1 MIWFYIL
8 SLVIALGLFLFQ
20 IIFDKRRSVIQYVLI
35 IGIIIANGGYVAFAG
50 AQNLSEALLAVKI
63 TYVGGCFVPLLY
75 CLTICEVCHIRI
87 PKAVKCALY
96 SVQSAIFAMVCT
108 AGNGPYYY
116 RKAEFYIE
124 NGIRHLDKVYGPLH
138 MIFTASILGYG
149 FMALAACI
157 YAMKTERP
165 VDRKS
170 LMLLVHIFAFTAI
183 VYEINTKVFSDII
196 VIPMMYTAMC
206 IVSMHSVNRAN
217 FYTVEENK
225 DIVDKHLGKFGFITF
240 DNKLRYMGCNEKA
253 ELIFPE

>member
-1 MIWFYIL
+1 MIWVYIL

-138 MIFTASILGYG
+138 MIFTASILGYVQ
-149 FMALAACI
+149 FL
-157 YAMKTERP
+157 TW
-165 VDRKS
+165 D
-170 LMLLVHIFAFTAI
+170 
-183 VYEINTKVFSDII
+183 FS
-196 VIPMMYTAMC
+196 
-206 IVSMHSVNRAN
+206 
-217 FYTVEENK
+217 
-225 DIVDKHLGKFGFITF
+225 
-240 DNKLRYMGCNEKA
+240 
-253 ELIFPE
+253 